1 MKFFQLVPFLF
12 AALLVAEHAS
22 AQYQSQPTEESR
34 KLPPGSAAE
43 RKARMSGRAN
53 AVAYTK
59 RFDLSGLP
67 HYVPEETP
75 TGKLR
80 VYGNN
85 YVGDTPLGRW
95 WKEAFEKVQPGI
107 QVEYY
112 LPSAA
117 IAIPGLYFGLADVAI
132 NHEPSFYDSLGHLR
146 LKGYEPVG
154 FSAFTGSYDYVGWQN
169 NFVIIVNKNNPL
181 AKITLQQLDGI
192 FGSARDG
199 GWLGTTWHPE
209 FSRGSEQDLRKWG
222 QLDLAGEWADKRIN
236 VHGYS
241 LRYATAIEF
250 SNKVLQASDKWNG
263 DLHAYGNYR
272 RPDGTTYLEADQIV
286 DQVRKDPTAIGYVR
300 FHQGL
305 PKEIKVLALARTS
318 AGPYVEYRLDTVQNR
333 SYPLWGDQSLWVS
346 VKPGT
351 RMDAKTR
358 EFVRFVLSR
367 EAQELVQ
374 RDGKYL
380 PLTAEAAREELK
392 KLDQFTGVNQ

>member
-1 MKFFQLVPFLF
+1 MKSIHFVPFLF
-12 AALLVAEHAS
+12 AALLLAQHAS
-22 AQYQSQPTEESR
+22 AQYQSQPTEESK

-59 RFDLSGLP
+59 KFDLSDLP
-67 HYVPEETP
+67 HYLPEEKP

-85 YVGDTPLGRW
+85 YVGDAPLGRW
-95 WKEAFEKVQPGI
+95 WKEAFEKAQPGI

-117 IAIPGLYFGLADVAI
+117 IAIPGLYFGLADIAI

-169 NFVIIVNKNNPL
+169 NFVIIVNKDNPL

-199 GWLGTTWHPE
+199 GWVGTTWHPE
-209 FSRGSEQDLRKWG
+209 FSRGPEQDIRKWG
-222 QLDLAGEWADKRIN
+222 QLGLTGEWADKRIN

-250 SNKVLQASDKWNG
+250 SDKVLQASDKWNG

-272 RPDGTTYLEADQIV
+272 RPDGTTYLEADQII
-286 DQVRKDPTAIGYVR
+286 DHVRKDPTAIGYVR

-318 AGPYVEYRLDTVQNR
+318 GAPYVEYSIDTVQDR
-333 SYPLWGDQSLWVS
+333 SYPLWGDQSLWIS

-358 EFVRFVLSR
+358 EFIRFVLSR

-392 KLDQFTGVNQ
+392 KLDRFTGVNQ